1 MATRSWAENSF
12 WETPDNT
19 TITTILTITND
30 DGKIINQQLSVNK
43 TAPDGS
49 NNPDFDEL
57 LNAIGEE
64 KITQNTVERQERKK
78 AEAESMEQKKLE
90 QEKAKTLQNLF
101 EAKIQA
107 FEIEQIKNSQNRIL
121 KSKLRKAQNII
132 EVNIYSMMIVMEEL
146 QNAEATAAEEPTAE

>member
-1 MATRSWAENSF
+1 MATRSWASNSF

-19 TITTILTITND
+19 SITTILTIVED
-30 DGKIINQQLSVNK
+30 DGKIINQQLTVNK

-49 NNPDFDEL
+49 ENPDFIEL
-57 LNAIGEE
+57 LEAVGEE
-64 KITQNTVERQERKK
+64 KITQTTVERQERKK

-121 KSKLRKAQNII
+121 KSKLRKAQNTI
-132 EVNIYSMMIVMEEL
+132 EVNIYAMMIVMEEL
-146 QNAEATAAEEPTAE
+146 QNAEANAAEEATAE